1 MAKNTTPPPAKKME
15 IPSQE
20 DCAEVIRKALRRQ
33 QTYSDSLEP
42 TIQMAAGTY
51 HVYLKTLFS
60 VGRHKKAMYSV
71 LTREG
76 STAHKLYPDIEF
88 VPSLTRALQL
98 ALRSLGL
105 TLDTL
110 TAADEDP
117 LDSLANMVNEEISG
131 NG

>member
-1 MAKNTTPPPAKKME
+1 ME

-33 QTYSDSLEP
+33 QTYSDALEP